1 MALLQVDRL
10 SKSYPQHH
18 AVQDLSFSVE
28 EGQCVALLGPNGA
41 GKTTTINMLTG
52 LIKPTSGQIHLY
64 QQGVKVEDR
73 RPYIGYLPQMPS
85 FYPWMTGVEF
95 VCHAGQLSGLTRKK
109 AEQSAAE
116 WLDRV
121 GLGEASRRKI
131 GGYSGGMKQRLGF
144 AQALIHRP
152 KLLILD
158 EPVSALD
165 PVGRRDVLRL
175 LRELQ
180 QEMTILFS
188 THVLH
193 DAEEIC
199 DQILMMRDGQIAI
212 EGQLDEI
219 RNRYSEPV
227 ITIEAGNASHPQVKA
242 WLTELLRKPYVLH
255 SELQRESVTLTVSDL
270 ELAEREI
277 WKDALQH
284 RIFIRR
290 FEAGQSTLEDLFL
303 KVVQS

>member
-1 MALLQVDRL
+1 
-10 SKSYPQHH
+10 
-18 AVQDLSFSVE
+18 
-28 EGQCVALLGPNGA
+28 
-41 GKTTTINMLTG
+41 
-52 LIKPTSGQIHLY
+52 
-64 QQGVKVEDR
+64 
-73 RPYIGYLPQMPS
+73 
-85 FYPWMTGVEF
+85 
-95 VCHAGQLSGLTRKK
+95 
-109 AEQSAAE
+109 
-116 WLDRV
+116 
-121 GLGEASRRKI
+121 
-131 GGYSGGMKQRLGF
+131 MKQRLGF

-165 PVGRRDVLRL
+165 PVGRRDVLNL

-180 QEMTILFS
+180 QETTILFS

-199 DQILMMRDGQIAI
+199 DQIIMMRDGRVAI
-212 EGQLDEI
+212 QGQLDDI
-219 RNRYSEPV
+219 RDRYNEPV
-227 ITIEAGNASHPQVKA
+227 ITVVAGNASNPQVKA
-242 WLTELLRKPYVLH
+242 WMTEISRKPYVLR
-255 SELQRESVTLTVSDL
+255 SELQRESMTLTVSDL

-277 WKDALQH
+277 WKDAMQH